1 MNRGCI
7 QAVVIGASWGGVH
20 AAMRILAGLPA
31 TFPVP
36 IFLAQHQRYELESR
50 LAMVL
55 SSRTA
60 MRVLAPQDKE
70 PIAPSVIYV
79 APPGYHMLIDSSDS
93 VALSCH
99 WPVNYSRPS
108 IDELFYSAGHVYGA
122 ATLAVLLTGAN
133 EDGAEGI
140 RYIQQRGGITVAQD
154 PATAEA
160 PAMPEAAIRT
170 GCVDHILSLDE
181 IGTFLQQQVFCRE
194 KK

>member
-20 AAMRILAGLPA
+20 AAIRILTGLPA

-70 PIAPSVIYV
+70 PIAPSVIYL
-79 APPGYHMLIDSSDS
+79 APPGYHMLIDASDT

-108 IDELFYSAGHVYGA
+108 IDELFFSAGHVYGA
-122 ATLAVLLTGAN
+122 GTLAVLLTGAN

-140 RYIQQRGGITVAQD
+140 RYIHQRGGITIAQD
-154 PATAEA
+154 PSTAEA
-160 PAMPEAAIRT
+160 PVMPESAIRT
-170 GCVDHILSLDE
+170 GCVDYILPLDE
-181 IGTFLQQQVFCRE
+181 IGPFLREQVSSRR
-194 KK
+194 K